1 MSTLILRPEVARE
14 GQRVPVGDRV
24 RRSQGAAADVAEIS
38 ARDVQGLAATLR
50 TLGPRQ
56 GRARL
61 VGPEGESMELPEPI
75 YQLLRQVAAA
85 LHLGQG
91 VVVMP
96 LHSLLTT
103 NEAAEI
109 LNVSRPHLIKQL
121 DAGAISFERVGTHR
135 RIRLSDLLDY
145 KEQRDADR
153 REALEALAHQAEDLN
168 LDY

>member
-1 MSTLILRPEVARE
+1 
-14 GQRVPVGDRV
+14 
-24 RRSQGAAADVAEIS
+24 
-38 ARDVQGLAATLR
+38 
-50 TLGPRQ
+50 
-56 GRARL
+56 
-61 VGPEGESMELPEPI
+61 MELPEPI
-75 YQLLRQVAAA
+75 YRLLRQVAEA
-85 LHLGQG
+85 LRLGQG

-121 DAGAISFERVGTHR
+121 DAGAIPFERVGTHR
-135 RIRLSDLLDY
+135 RIRLSELLDY

-153 REALEALAHQAEDLN
+153 REALEALARQAEDLG

>member
-1 MSTLILRPEVARE
+1 
-14 GQRVPVGDRV
+14 
-24 RRSQGAAADVAEIS
+24 
-38 ARDVQGLAATLR
+38 
-50 TLGPRQ
+50 
-56 GRARL
+56 
-61 VGPEGESMELPEPI
+61 MELPEPI

-96 LHSLLTT
+96 LRSLLTT